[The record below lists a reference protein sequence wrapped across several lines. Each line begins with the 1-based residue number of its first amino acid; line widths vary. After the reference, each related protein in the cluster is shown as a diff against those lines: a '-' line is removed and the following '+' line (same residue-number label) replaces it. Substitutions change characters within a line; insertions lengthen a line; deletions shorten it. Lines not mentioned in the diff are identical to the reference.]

1 MSPTIETGSE
11 RLENL
16 NQWRFSKD
24 EVRKSGRELAKYIRL
39 PEERYREHL
48 EESIEEV
55 SKLVSIYLR
64 FPVEYYK
71 KIFKPVYIKPPG
83 SWDDSLIFPKYYYV
97 KSDKMSGSRKLFT
110 GISTCFKDNLS
121 PDFSHAVDF
130 FSREK
135 GVNIINDRNVYFPS
149 ERFDDDSELNV
160 FLEGNVWRGAL
171 FGDEGNMAVVSR
183 LPHGRINIASILE
196 YGFPRDIDEGTKRM
210 LDVLEETQADTYGSD
225 V

>member
-1 MSPTIETGSE
+1 MAPTIETGYE
-11 RLENL
+11 RLKDL

-24 EVRKSGRELAKYIRL
+24 EVRKSGRELVRYITL
-39 PEERYREHL
+39 PEQRYREHL
-48 EESIEEV
+48 EKSIGEV
-55 SKLVSIYLR
+55 SKLVSVHLR
-64 FPVEYYK
+64 FPAEYYD

-83 SWDDSLIFPKYYYV
+83 SWGESLTFPKYYYV

-110 GISTCFKDNLS
+110 GISTCFKENLS

-149 ERFDDDSELNV
+149 KRFEDEPELNV
-160 FLEGNVWRGAL
+160 FLEENVWRGAL

-196 YGFPRDIDEGTKRM
+196 YGFPRDIDEGTKRI
-210 LDVLEETQADTYGSD
+210 LDILEETQADTSGSD